1 MIRLWLCCVWRF
13 MARLF
18 IAPFS
23 MLPQVRLKKIH
34 DISLTLNVIVNSPS
48 RSYSKVVSCQFDH
61 HKIIIRYLFG
71 LRAPKWS
78 SQMPFLNNILSQ
90 EMRSEKLRSFGYVR
104 YIVLFI
110 SRQHKV
116 KVIHQL
122 HKYCEWFRATLT
134 TSITLKTDTIR
145 RALELLH
152 LHDQSRQDL
161 TNK

>member
-1 MIRLWLCCVWRF
+1 MIFHGTNLWCRWKLQGMIRLWLCCVWRF

-18 IAPFS
+18 IALFS

-34 DISLTLNVIVNSPS
+34 DISLTLNVIVNSPT

-78 SQMPFLNNILSQ
+78 SQMPFLNNILSH
-90 EMRSEKLRSFGYVR
+90 EMRSDILRSFGYVR

-122 HKYCEWFRATLT
+122 HKYCEWFRAT
-134 TSITLKTDTIR
+134 
-145 RALELLH
+145 
-152 LHDQSRQDL
+152 
-161 TNK
+161 